1 MSVGVAGIRL
11 RARVGVTEPERATER
26 ELVVDVELVP
36 ATTRGLVSDEL
47 ADTVDYARIV
57 ELVTEVVT
65 VGEHRLIERIAAL
78 AADRLMAELDPR
90 EVSEIVRKPA
100 PPVAA
105 PAAEA
110 WARVTRRA

>member
-11 RARVGVTEPERATER
+11 RARVGVTSQERATER

-65 VGEHRLIERIAAL
+65 VGEHRLIERDRQFAVQHL
-78 AADRLMAELDPR
+78 ARQGCER
-90 EVSEIVRKPA
+90 EFSFAQFGGKSASQISSGSKK
-100 PPVAA
+100 
-105 PAAEA
+105 
-110 WARVTRRA
+110 